1 MKTNELNKNDKC
13 FACSHLGYCQIYWGT
28 ECKRQGG
35 RKTPRLISKK
45 QLNLMTPEL
54 ENVQKLIRKKNF
66 VKPKL
71 EISQPILTKRVNW
84 GSYG

>member
-13 FACSHLGYCQIYWGT
+13 FACNHLGYCQVYWGT

-35 RKTPRLISKK
+35 NKTPRLINKK
-45 QLNLMTPEL
+45 QLNLIKRESDNIQQVL
-54 ENVQKLIRKKNF
+54 KKRDF

-84 GSYG
+84 SCFG